1 MSVLPILMD
10 GTVNTD
16 SLSKESQKKG
26 EIAEELKPTNVLLL
40 SKQRNKMDFR
50 IQKQVD

>member
-26 EIAEELKPTNVLLL
+26 EIAELKPTNVLLL